1 MIVGGGNMSADAIA
15 HALGGREVG
24 GRRTA
29 RCPSHDDR
37 TSNFSTQKVSDGRAL
52 ICRLGVMQN
61 ILIATLRHRGGM
73 TIAALHK
80 RYLERWPTEHRR
92 SVRNSMARTLRGL
105 EKLGKVRRDEVW
117 RSTEV
122 DEGRRNTAYHEAGHA
137 VIGMAVGLP
146 IAYAC
151 IEPDSYGARGSVSNA
166 RPAQPVGPVYKTV
179 RKTTRRGK
187 RTYEYQDLVKVA
199 DLSDVDAFG
208 NPYRKRK
215 LTPKQHHGEVIM
227 CIAGGMVEAKHQ
239 GHGCEQWRK
248 HASSRDMSIARHHLS
263 KLGDKAKSSD
273 QYEQDTAALINKHW
287 PQVEAVAARLMKVDF
302 VGGDEIDGICRRV
315 VRRQHLKG
323 ATG

>member
-1 MIVGGGNMSADAIA
+1 
-15 HALGGREVG
+15 
-24 GRRTA
+24 
-29 RCPSHDDR
+29 
-37 TSNFSTQKVSDGRAL
+37 
-52 ICRLGVMQN
+52 MQT
-61 ILIATLRHRGGM
+61 ILSATLRSRGGM

-92 SVRNSMARTLRGL
+92 SVRNSMARALRGL
-105 EKLGKVRRDEVW
+105 EKLGKVRRDDIGVW

-122 DEGRRNTAYHEAGHA
+122 DEERRDTAYHEAGHA

-151 IEPDSYGARGSVSNA
+151 IEPDSLGARGRVGNA
-166 RPAQPVGPVYKTV
+166 RPAQPVGLVYKIV

-187 RTYEYQDLVKVA
+187 RTYEYRDLVDVA

-208 NPYRKRK
+208 NPYRKHE
-215 LTPKQHHGEVIM
+215 LTPEQHHGEVIM

-239 GHGCEQWRK
+239 GDGCEQWRK
-248 HASSRDMSIARHHLS
+248 HASSGDMSIARRHRS
-263 KLGDKAKSSD
+263 KLGDKAKSWD

-287 PQVEAVAARLMKVDF
+287 PKVEAVAARLMKVDF
-302 VGGDEIDGICRRV
+302 VGVDEIDGICRRV